1 MRFAE
6 WRRQMKSLA
15 LKVTISV
22 GAMALLAGLGLM
34 IWAGFAMSAH
44 GA

>member
-1 MRFAE
+1 
-6 WRRQMKSLA
+6 MKSLV
-15 LKVTISV
+15 LKVTIGV
-22 GAMALLAGLGLM
+22 GAAALLAGLALM